1 MGLNHLGFDNTVT
14 HWTTSQAFVHFSL
27 FAAMFALGAAFVFFL
42 SEKEKILP
50 AYRGT
55 MTTSAIICGV
65 AAVAYFFLTN
75 QYAPDRPFPTD
86 VRYVDWTV
94 TTPLLLLKYPEMLK
108 VRGFAFAWKL
118 ILADLFMIVT
128 GFIGELYGSDVHGHW
143 FPGTSGAIEMH
154 YLWGAVSTL
163 GYVVILYLL
172 LTEGRRLAQAQPLPI
187 RHGIRAMNLYLV
199 SLWGVYPLLYWF
211 EGLSASHL
219 SWGVNLDWFN
229 VAGSVAD
236 VINKVGFGLTAY
248 LAVKALSGDDQESEE
263 RLPQGADGASALRIN
278 AGTGHPEGQAEK

>member
-1 MGLNHLGFDNTVT
+1 MGLNHLGFDNTLT
-14 HWTTSQAFVHFSL
+14 HWTTSQAFVHYSL
-27 FAAMFALGAAFVFFL
+27 FVAMFALGAASVFFL
-42 SEKEKILP
+42 VEREKILP

-65 AAVAYFFLTN
+65 AAVAYYFLTN
-75 QYAPDRPFPTD
+75 QYAPDRSFPMD

-128 GFIGELYGSDVHGHW
+128 GFVGELYGSTVHGHW
-143 FPGTSGAIEMH
+143 FPNSAGSIQNHYIWGAI
-154 YLWGAVSTL
+154 STL
-163 GYVVILYLL
+163 GYLVIVYLL
-172 LTEGRRLAQAQPLPI
+172 LTEGGRLAKAQPLPI
-187 RHGIRAMNLYLV
+187 RHGIKAMNLYLV
-199 SLWGVYPLLYWF
+199 SLWGVYPLVYWF

-248 LAVKALSGDDQESEE
+248 LAVKALLGDDQESPE
-263 RLPQGADGASALRIN
+263 RLPEDANGSASLRVNAD
-278 AGTGHPEGQAEK
+278 TGRPEGLAR